1 MSRWNDKI
9 FIFSTSQLGN
19 YCNEVNDVLQ
29 KTIIPNMLLFK
40 SLLYD
45 DNIQLREKCQTNVV
59 MLTVNIYLP
68 LSVIVITQSILSN
81 GYVSIAIAIYKLRRA
96 EHIFI
101 TSGKHHTVFQMEF
114 KLETKL
120 FQPT

>member
-9 FIFSTSQLGN
+9 FIFVTPQLGN
-19 YCNEVNDVLQ
+19 YCNEVNEVLP
-29 KTIIPNMLLFK
+29 KTIIPNMLGFK
-40 SLLYD
+40 SLLCD
-45 DNIQLREKCQTNVV
+45 DNIQLRKKCQTNVV

-68 LSVIVITQSILSN
+68 LSVIVTTQSILSN
-81 GYVSIAIAIYKLRRA
+81 VSIAIAIYKLRRA